1 MVAEEPAAPEP
12 PRRFLLSTA
21 VPDVRAHPEDQRAEL
36 ADDVERIDRLFIGEL
51 GYRRGA
57 DLGLNPTREQLTK
70 ALRAFAT
77 APERA
82 PDDYVVLYLA
92 CHGRVAERSGRH
104 YLMLADSEHDDL
116 RGTALPSEDLL
127 AQLWEDTPVER
138 LLVILDT
145 CFSEE
150 GTTSAMRSGL
160 EARRFQEPVT
170 EHGSTGLVLVASSR
184 RKEETETGA
193 LSAAFDRAVRRQA
206 TAGHAPA
213 HISLERVMAAISSDR
228 EALLRQRLVWSLANA
243 TADIPHFLPNP
254 RYVADAA
261 GRRIDE
267 IDEVVALRAGQRT
280 AREEELRAFFIP
292 RARGTDVATDDVWN
306 FTGRH
311 AALTEVTAWLAADCA
326 AERLCVVTGDPGS
339 GKSSLLGMV
348 AVLSDPQRNP
358 AVPKDNLPPSR
369 PEPGAVDVA
378 VNASHKTT
386 RQLLDALAAAAGCT
400 ADSLGALT
408 AHLQTRTAPLV
419 VLVDSLDEALAPTEA
434 VEELIVPLTDP
445 ARRLPLRFLVGARPH
460 IEQRLPATARRI
472 NLDDERY
479 ADPAAVRA
487 YTRKL
492 LTAKGSALES
502 AAPGLVDAVAQ
513 AVAEAADRSFLVAL
527 ITARTITREPEVPD
541 PYDRSWRDAL
551 PRLPGE
557 AMERDLAQRLGP
569 LADKARDLLLPLA
582 YAQGAGLPWAGVWP
596 RLASA
601 LAAAD
606 YTDEDVVWL
615 RTAAGSY
622 LVESTED
629 DGSVYRVYHR
639 ALIEHL
645 RESHDAERVQRT
657 VTEILRD
664 VELTYVRR
672 YLALHAAEGGVL
684 DPLLREA
691 RFVLTADPG
700 QLLAALPR
708 VRTAEGRRAAQ
719 AVRDMEALLRERG
732 GRAGA
737 DPEARARLRLAAVCR
752 KAEELARSCDEGEDG
767 LPWRAR
773 WAAWNPHE
781 GPRWYEGMTCRSDT
795 GVVVPGVDGV
805 GAQYVEVVVGRDRQ
819 TSWDLDTGEQV
830 HTRNVADGLH
840 AHTWT
845 APAALPGTAAVLS
858 HERRAELRG
867 RHWVYTEWR
876 LLHVWRGGSVRTW
889 ELPPAEDFDPAQ
901 EPLRPARQIQLTS
914 SGPDDRTAQVAQ
926 VALRF
931 DQGTVLIYRLQDDA
945 AQLVSISGPNAR
957 VGEMPR
963 ITACLAPRGPA
974 RDTLL
979 FGYEDG
985 TVAARGDVVREAA
998 VTTRHS
1004 GAVTALESIHD
1015 HPQGALVV
1023 TAGEDGTVRLS
1034 SLTTGDPVRTLL
1046 SGLGKVASLGVGRSG
1061 RQRIVA
1067 VAAAG
1072 GLLHRVDA
1080 DSGRPLGLPL
1090 RIDAG
1095 DGTRLAVFTLGLTP
1109 CVSVQGDAHGL
1120 QVYDLVT
1127 GDRIGGRRQR
1137 HETGAVHTVDGTVCV
1152 GGSDG
1157 VLRLWP
1163 TPHAAESMLLN
1174 AHDGAVLALG
1184 EIHGAGGSH
1193 ALASVGEDHEIRC
1206 WDPAVPRELWR
1217 RRILEPPP
1225 PWEVPLI
1232 ACAAVGHLA
1241 DGGDVVVTGE
1251 HGGRVRVL
1259 VLRAGLPLAEQEF
1272 MLPDE
1277 QRVTAL
1283 DIGRVRARDVVV
1295 VGTDTGRLVCWDIGG
1310 ARTYGVS
1317 LPGDAGV
1324 TALALDPDGSG
1335 RLAVGDESGAVR
1347 EWALPGFRPLGPP
1360 RPVHRRGVTALAH
1373 APGPDGRRLVSSGL
1387 DGRIGSMP
1395 DGWTRRMPRVVTA
1408 LTADDAGVL
1417 CGDTQGRVWRLT
1429 ATSDGW
1435 RTEEALDAPR
1445 PVSTVTA
1452 LGGERGALVVVG
1464 SPDGTVQL
1472 RHGADGALR
1481 QRLRPLCESGVRNLA
1496 TAPGDGAGSRLFARS
1511 EWGLLERW
1519 DVAGDGSVHTP
1530 VGTPVYGAIG
1540 ERPLDIRPR
1549 DVQGGP
1555 IPDAV
1560 YGRWLIRRAGGRLDG
1575 EAWAFDKYPTGQD
1588 RAVRY
1593 RRLCSEEGW
1602 TLPEVGLVDVFA
1614 PKAPEEPDMFLV
1626 VSESRAVLY
1635 SASRLQWLLT
1645 PENRRAARV
1654 RPPGEG
1660 TRPRPDQV
1668 HDVAIPRITHAAH
1681 LPGAATYAVAG
1692 GDRLAVLGIRDG
1704 EVHHRLQLPSLCT
1717 ALAVGPGGELAVGTR
1732 NGVILFD

>member
-1 MVAEEPAAPEP
+1 MAAEEPAAPEP

-21 VPDVRAHPEDQRAEL
+21 VPDIRAHPEDRRAEL
-36 ADDVERIDRLFIGEL
+36 TDDVERIDRLFIGEL

-57 DLGLNPTREQLTK
+57 DLGMNPTREQLTK
-70 ALRAFAT
+70 GLRAFAT

-82 PDDYVVLYLA
+82 PDDYVVFYLA

-104 YLMLADSEHDDL
+104 YLMLSDSEHDDL
-116 RGTALPSEDLL
+116 RGTALPTEDLL

-138 LLVILDT
+138 LLVLLDT

-150 GTTSAMRSGL
+150 GTTSAMRSSL

-193 LSAAFDRAVRRQA
+193 LSAAFDRAVRGQA

-228 EALLRQRLVWSLANA
+228 EALPRQRLVWSLTNA

-261 GRRIDE
+261 GRRVDE
-267 IDEVVALRAGQRT
+267 IDEAVKLRAEQRS
-280 AREEELRAFFIP
+280 AREEELRGFFVP

-311 AALTEVTAWLAADCA
+311 AALTDVTAWLAADGA

-339 GKSSLLGMV
+339 GKSSLLGLV
-348 AVLSDPQRNP
+348 AVLTDPHRNA
-358 AVPKDNLPPSR
+358 AVPKATLPRSLPG
-369 PEPGAVDVA
+369 PGAVDVA

-400 ADSLGALT
+400 ADSLGSLA
-408 AHLQTRTAPLV
+408 AHLQTRTDPLV
-419 VLVDSLDEALAPTEA
+419 VLVDSLDEALAPMEA
-434 VEELIVPLTDP
+434 VEELIIPLTDP
-445 ARRLPLRFLVGARPH
+445 ARRLPLRLLVGARPH
-460 IEQRLPATARRI
+460 IEQRLPTSARRI
-472 NLDDERY
+472 DLDDERY

-492 LTAKGSALES
+492 LTPEGSALRS
-502 AAPGLVDAVAQ
+502 AAPGVVDAVAQ

-527 ITARTITREPEVPD
+527 ITARTIAREPEAPD
-541 PYDRSWRDAL
+541 PYDRSWREAL

-557 AMERDLAQRLGP
+557 AMEQDLAQRLGP
-569 LADKARDLLLPLA
+569 LAGKARDLLLPLA

-596 RLASA
+596 QLASA
-601 LAAAD
+601 LAAVD

-622 LVESTED
+622 IVESTEG

-645 RESHDAERVQRT
+645 RQAHDAEHVQRT
-657 VTEILRD
+657 VTRILRS

-684 DPLLREA
+684 DSLLRDA

-700 QLLAALPR
+700 QLLAALSR
-708 VRTAEGRRAAQ
+708 VRTPEGRRAAQ
-719 AVRDMEALLRERG
+719 AVRDMEGLLWERG
-732 GRAGA
+732 GRADV

-752 KAEELARSCDEGEDG
+752 KAEKLARSCDEGEEG
-767 LPWRAR
+767 LPWRPR

-795 GVVVPGVDGV
+795 GVVVPGDGG
-805 GAQYVEVVVGRDRQ
+805 GAQYLEVVVGRDRQ
-819 TSWDLDTGEQV
+819 ASWNLDTGERAATHKV
-830 HTRNVADGLH
+830 PDELY

-858 HERRAELRG
+858 HMRKAELRG
-867 RHWVYTEWR
+867 RFWVYAEWR
-876 LLHVWRGGSVRTW
+876 VLHLWQARGMRTW
-889 ELPPAEDFDPAQ
+889 ALSPDEDFDSAQ
-901 EPLRPARQIQLTS
+901 EPLRPARQVEVTS
-914 SGPDDRTAQVAQ
+914 FAADDGTALA
-926 VALRF
+926 ALRF
-931 DQGTVLIYRLQDDA
+931 DQGTVLVYSLAEDA
-945 AQLVSISGPNAR
+945 AQLVSTSGPYAY
-957 VGEMPR
+957 GGGALR
-963 ITACLAPRGPA
+963 ITACLAPRGLGQ
-974 RDTLL
+974 DTLL

-985 TVAARGDVVREAA
+985 TVAVRGAA
-998 VTTRHS
+998 VGETRVTTRHS
-1004 GAVTALESIHD
+1004 GAVNALESIPD

-1034 SLTTGDPVRTLL
+1034 SLTTGSPVRTLL
-1046 SGLGKVASLGVGRSG
+1046 DGLGKVTSLAVGRSG

-1067 VAAAG
+1067 VATAG
-1072 GLLHRVDA
+1072 GQLHRVDA

-1090 RIDAG
+1090 RIDNG
-1095 DGTRLAVFTLGLTP
+1095 DGTRLAVFTLGLTT

-1120 QVYDLVT
+1120 QVYDLVS

-1137 HETGAVHTVDGTVCV
+1137 HEAGSVCTVDGTVCV

-1163 TPHAAESMLLN
+1163 TPHATDSILLN

-1184 EIHGAGGSH
+1184 AIRGAGD
-1193 ALASVGEDHEIRC
+1193 ARVLVSVGEDHHMRC
-1206 WDPAVPRELWR
+1206 WDPAAPRELWR
-1217 RRILEPPP
+1217 KRVLDPSPL
-1225 PWEVPLI
+1225 WEVPLI

-1241 DGGDVVVTGE
+1241 DGRDVVVTGE
-1251 HGGRVRVL
+1251 HGGRVCVL
-1259 VLRAGLPLAEQEF
+1259 VLCAGLPLAEHEF

-1283 DIGRVRARDVVV
+1283 SLGRVRGRDVVV
-1295 VGTDTGRLVCWDIGG
+1295 VGSDTGRLVCWDIDGG
-1310 ARTYGVS
+1310 RVYGVS

-1324 TALALDPDGSG
+1324 TALALAPDGSG
-1335 RLAVGDESGAVR
+1335 RLAVGDESGGVR
-1347 EWALPGFRPLGPP
+1347 EWELPRFRPLGPS
-1360 RPVHRRGVTALAH
+1360 RPVHRLGVTALAH
-1373 APGPDGRRLVSSGL
+1373 ASGPYGARLISSGL

-1395 DGWTRRMPRVVTA
+1395 DGWTLRMPRVITA

-1417 CGDTQGRVWRLT
+1417 CGDAEGRVWRLT

-1435 RTEEALDAPR
+1435 RAEEALDAPR
-1445 PVSTVTA
+1445 PVSAVTV
-1452 LGGERGALVVVG
+1452 LGGEGRASVVTG
-1464 SPDGTVQL
+1464 SPDGTLQL
-1472 RHGADGALR
+1472 RYGSDGALSR
-1481 QRLRPLCESGVRNLA
+1481 RLRPLCESGVRSLA
-1496 TAPGDGAGSRLFARS
+1496 AESPDGAGPRLFARS
-1511 EWGLLERW
+1511 EWGLLEQW
-1519 DVAGDGSVHTP
+1519 DVAGDGRVHQP
-1530 VGTPVYGAIG
+1530 VGTPVYGLIG
-1540 ERPLDIRPR
+1540 ETPEDLRPR
-1549 DVQGGP
+1549 DENGRPV
-1555 IPDAV
+1555 PDGVHGA
-1560 YGRWLIRRAGGRLDG
+1560 WLIRSSTRGADG
-1575 EAWAFDKYPTGQD
+1575 DALAFAKATASDS
-1588 RAVRY
+1588 RVRY
-1593 RRLCSEEGW
+1593 ATLRSSKSW
-1602 TLPEVGLVDVFA
+1602 HLPETGLVDVFA
-1614 PKAPEEPDMFLV
+1614 LEAPDEPDMFLV
-1626 VSESRAVLY
+1626 VT
-1635 SASRLQWLLT
+1635 QH
-1645 PENRRAARV
+1645 RAAVYSGRQLRDHMNLSKAGKVSGSGAPAPAPIPV
-1654 RPPGEG
+1654 RDHPKPL
-1660 TRPRPDQV
+1660 
-1668 HDVAIPRITHAAH
+1668 PRITHAAH
-1681 LPGAATYAVAG
+1681 LPGADAYAVAG
-1692 GDRLAVLGIRDG
+1692 RDHLVVLGARDG
-1704 EVHHRLQLPSLCT
+1704 EVRHRMPLPSPCT